1 MHSFFLSALQSKW
14 QRKTKKHAKIDIFD
28 NSYSIAKNSKK
39 VLFINC
45 SLHGLSSYSLSHSD
59 SGRHKE
65 YAKYCTKQIFRISG
79 TVLMFNVMAGN
90 IPQIKDV
97 RLPCAI

>member
-1 MHSFFLSALQSKW
+1 MRLVH
-14 QRKTKKHAKIDIFD
+14 DIEQGCEI
-28 NSYSIAKNSKK
+28 Y
-39 VLFINC
+39 C

-59 SGRHKE
+59 PRRHKE
-65 YAKYCTKQIFRISG
+65 YAKYCTKQIFTISG

-97 RLPCAI
+97 RLPCAIQTEPVVANSTGCLRWKRHVYM